1 MTREEFEDV
10 VAEALATI
18 PAPFRAR
25 MRNIAV
31 EVRDRPSAKQLRE
44 SQVPPNEL
52 LLGLYQGV
60 PLPER
65 NAGFGDPLFPDRVFL
80 FQECIEQV
88 CRSRAELI
96 EEIRE
101 TVIHEVGH
109 YFGLSDDEMD
119 E

>member
-1 MTREEFEDV
+1 MTREEFEAV
-10 VAEALATI
+10 VDEALATI
-18 PAPFRAR
+18 PAPFRER

-31 EVRDRPSAKQLRE
+31 EVRDRPTAKQLRE
-44 SQVPPNEL
+44 AGVPPNEL
-52 LLGLYQGV
+52 LLGLYHGV
-60 PLPER
+60 PLTDR
-65 NAGFGDPLFPDRVFL
+65 NAGFGDPMFPDRVFL

-88 CRSRAELI
+88 CRSRVELL